1 MASSVKQAVLC
12 ILGLVAAVYTNPLP
26 TPPPLQTGTA
36 TAGEVGPLATP
47 NCTTVLTSLVTGFH
61 GDFTAK
67 VAKTIYTET
76 VTEHEWVACGGC
88 GLSITTELAK
98 NWAGYGPQQII
109 TATTTARHA
118 TTTTLTACSRHSD
131 PPSHGQIPRDV
142 NDPEASSSGEC
153 TSTKVIIPNTH
164 RLDEGD
170 KTLYPTTATTTS
182 HVDCGG
188 CNYIALS
195 TADFLHP
202 GPMVLN
208 TAMTTASTPAT
219 ETAYVCLKS
228 PSVVLP
234 PSSSHGTRPATTP
247 TSPPASP
254 TAEITI
260 HKTIT
265 KTIYASTVTLVK
277 TATCG
282 PMRGPGSQTSQGAI
296 PRRDDITTEKKT
308 HSSSFGTRT
317 VYSTL
322 ELSTSAVWT
331 RTSFHCVGRR
341 PTPTSTPVHGEPEP
355 LAIGERKAVTT
366 KPPTHRPLP
375 VSPTLTSITITLG
388 HS

>member
-1 MASSVKQAVLC
+1 MASSMKQALC
-12 ILGLVAAVYTNPLP
+12 LLGLVAAVYTNPLP
-26 TPPPLQTGTA
+26 TPPPFR
-36 TAGEVGPLATP
+36 
-47 NCTTVLTSLVTGFH
+47 TVLTSLVTGFH
-61 GDFTAK
+61 GDLTAK
-67 VAKTIYTET
+67 VAKTVYTKT

-88 GLSITTELAK
+88 ALSITTELAK
-98 NWAGYGPQQII
+98 NWGGYGPQQII

-118 TTTTLTACSRHSD
+118 STTTLKACSRHSD
-131 PPSHGQIPRDV
+131 PPSHGQIPRVV
-142 NDPEASSSGEC
+142 NDPEASSSGDC

-164 RLDEGD
+164 RVDEGD
-170 KTLYPTTATTTS
+170 KTSYAKTATTTS

-195 TADFLHP
+195 RANFLHP
-202 GPMVLN
+202 GPMVLH
-208 TAMTTASTPAT
+208 TTTTTASTPAT

-234 PSSSHGTRPATTP
+234 PTSSHGTQPATTP

-254 TAEITI
+254 TTEITI

-296 PRRDDITTEKKT
+296 PRREDLTTEEKT
-308 HSSSFGTRT
+308 HTSSLVGTRT

-322 ELSTSAVWT
+322 DLSTSAIRT
-331 RTSFHCVGRR
+331 RTSFHCVGKR

-355 LAIGERKAVTT
+355 LAVGDRKAVTT
-366 KPPTHRPLP
+366 PPTHRPLP